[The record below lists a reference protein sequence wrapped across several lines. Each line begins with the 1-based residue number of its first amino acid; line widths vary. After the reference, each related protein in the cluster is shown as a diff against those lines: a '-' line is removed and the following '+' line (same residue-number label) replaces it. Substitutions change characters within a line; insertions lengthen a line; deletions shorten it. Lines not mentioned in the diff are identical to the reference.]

1 MECKGTIFS
10 VILPPYVIGI
20 YPEWNVKI
28 PGTTE
33 PTIEPNWNISRMEC
47 KGYRCKKSVDSFRNW
62 NISRM
67 ECKGYAWPKRQ
78 TPATIGIYPEWNVKL
93 NEEIEVNLIDELE
106 YIQNGM

>member
-1 MECKGTIFS
+1 MECKADCETYTNS
-10 VILPPYVIGI
+10 TDY
-20 YPEWNVKI
+20 
-28 PGTTE
+28 
-33 PTIEPNWNISRMEC
+33 NWNISRMEC
-47 KGYRCKKSVDSFRNW
+47 KVFSLILLYFFSINW